1 MLAQKIELIN
11 GVEGF
16 FNLATTERLQKQMKI
31 LKCFSTLKHV
41 FDLLNNVADL
51 PIELNIFVIY
61 NLVYDMFDYQ
71 HFVLKSI

>member
-16 FNLATTERLQKQMKI
+16 FNLATKRLQKHMKI
-31 LKCFSTLKHV
+31 LKYFPKYLKHL

-51 PIELNIFVIY
+51 SIELNIFVIY
-61 NLVYDMFDYQ
+61 NLVYDMFD
-71 HFVLKSI
+71 L